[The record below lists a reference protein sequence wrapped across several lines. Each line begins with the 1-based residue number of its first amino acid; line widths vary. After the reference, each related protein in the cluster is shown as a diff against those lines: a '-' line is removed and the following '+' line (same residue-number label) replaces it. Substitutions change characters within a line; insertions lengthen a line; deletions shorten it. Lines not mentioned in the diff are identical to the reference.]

1 MALTRQETA
10 QTSNDS
16 YNRHLNPFI

>member
-1 MALTRQETA
+1 MALTRKETA